1 MDDAESK
8 TAEVIAR
15 NIEQLES
22 AVDFAVGK
30 MDTALFDAVCEM
42 LGAKNQELSWEFELG
57 SAFDDE
63 PWLAPSEWRA
73 DGEEVGGDYHLY
85 CHLDFDGAESN
96 TWLAFFSGVA
106 GRRVHLGIATNTIS
120 GKKNKKRLAEQ
131 LEGDLAHLLNEGFQ
145 FDVGEFVIRVPL
157 NLDRGKIAEGFRDD
171 DLIEALAPLSFALD
185 KINKARPTLDRIA
198 ESIGQFNA

>member
-22 AVDFAVGK
+22 AVDFAAGK

-42 LGAKNQELSWEFELG
+42 LDAKNKELSWESEFG

-106 GRRVHLGIATNTIS
+106 GRRVHMGIATNTIS

-131 LEGDLAHLLNEGFQ
+131 LEDDLKHLLNEGFQ

-157 NLDRGKIAEGFRDD
+157 NLDREKIVEGFRDD
-171 DLIEALAPLSFALD
+171 NLIEALAPLSIALD
-185 KINKARPTLDRIA
+185 KINKARPTLDLIA
-198 ESIGQFNA
+198 ESIRKFNS